1 VRPAWESPDDW
12 CAIQC
17 KFHGLVADGDAA
29 GGEHLLDMR
38 RLSGKRKYSQT
49 EWLMISGGNRQ
60 PV

>member
-1 VRPAWESPDDW
+1 
-12 CAIQC
+12 
-17 KFHGLVADGDAA
+17 VADGDAA